1 VTSWRRRSI
10 TQCGLTSGSGGGPKR
25 GRSAALRV
33 GGDEHSPLLSMAASI
48 SATAAPRLVVKYY
61 YYYVTIVIAELSY
74 GVIELGDWGAGR
86 L

>member
-1 VTSWRRRSI
+1 
-10 TQCGLTSGSGGGPKR
+10 
-25 GRSAALRV
+25 
-33 GGDEHSPLLSMAASI
+33 MAASI

>member
-33 GGDEHSPLLSMAASI
+33 GAEHSPLLSMAASI

>member
-1 VTSWRRRSI
+1 MI

-33 GGDEHSPLLSMAASI
+33 GGEHSPLLSMAASI

-61 YYYVTIVIAELSY
+61 YYVTIVIAELSY